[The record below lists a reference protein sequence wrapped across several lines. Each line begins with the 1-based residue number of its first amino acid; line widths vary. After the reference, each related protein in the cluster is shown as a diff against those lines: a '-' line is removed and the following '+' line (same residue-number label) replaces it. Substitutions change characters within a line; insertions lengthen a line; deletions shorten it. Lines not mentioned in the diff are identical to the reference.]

1 MLQCYFKIYSNTLYY
16 IICLACI
23 FNFMIMLRLSY
34 LHNAPIC
41 PSYQVYGAL
50 TTLDLHDE
58 ITSLLQYESEII
70 QAHTPHSYTLIH

>member
-1 MLQCYFKIYSNTLYY
+1 
-16 IICLACI
+16 
-23 FNFMIMLRLSY
+23 MIMLRLSY
-34 LHNAPIC
+34 LRNAPIC